1 MKRLMIAVLTA
12 AMALTLG
19 GCKMENTDTNKAK
32 YVFLM
37 IGDGMGNSHIDIT
50 ESYISSKAGKIG
62 GEQLT
67 MTQFPFY
74 GTCTTYCEDKTITCS
89 AASGTAIA
97 CGQKTYYSRLGC
109 DKDYNRL
116 ESMAYNLKEE
126 GYKIGIL
133 SSVPINHATPAAFY
147 ASVKSRSDGYGII
160 QQIPESGFEFIGG
173 SGIQDMYGE
182 DGNQLK
188 ADKYLEQ
195 RGYEVCFGEEEFH
208 EAADTCEKI
217 VLCQY
222 KNKDGNP
229 KTYAS
234 DEDEDK
240 TDMSLATMLKLAI
253 EHLGEE
259 EPFFIMCEGG
269 EIDWAGHSNLTMP
282 MIDAVI
288 KFDDAIAVAYE
299 FYKQHPEETLI
310 VVTADHETGGIT
322 IGQGE
327 SWSNT
332 FIDWAKIEENWE
344 KEKVNC
350 YKDAKANREFN
361 EAAHIGWT
369 TSYHTGGAVPVYSIG
384 KGAEKFAGR
393 IDNAEI
399 KGKILEIVK

>member
-1 MKRLMIAVLTA
+1 MIAVLTA
-12 AMALTLG
+12 AMTLTLG

-74 GTCTTYCEDKTITCS
+74 GTCTTFCEDKTITCS

-133 SSVPINHATPAAFY
+133 SSVPINQATPAAFY

-173 SGIQDMYGE
+173 SGIEEMYGK
-182 DGNQLK
+182 DGDQLK

-195 RGYEVCFGEEEFH
+195 MGYEVCFGEDEFR
-208 EAADTCEKI
+208 EVADTCERI
-217 VLCQY
+217 ILCQSKSRDREPSSY
-222 KNKDGNP
+222 
-229 KTYAS
+229 TL
-234 DEDEDK
+234 EDAEEA
-240 TDMSLATMLKLAI
+240 TDMSLATMLKMAI
-253 EHLGEE
+253 GHLGEDS
-259 EPFFIMCEGG
+259 PFFIMCEGG
-269 EIDWAGHSNLTMP
+269 EIDWVAHSNLTIP
-282 MIDAVI
+282 TIESI
-288 KFDDAIAVAYE
+288 IRFDEAIAVAYE
-299 FYKQHPEETLI
+299 FYKKHPEETII

-322 IGQGE
+322 LGQGE

-344 KEKVNC
+344 KEKGNC
-350 YKDAKANREFN
+350 YKDAEANREFN

-369 TSYHTGGAVPVYSIG
+369 TSYHTGGTVPVYSIG
-384 KGAEKFAGR
+384 KGAEKFSGR
-393 IDNAEI
+393 IDNTEI
-399 KGKILEIVK
+399 RGKLLGE